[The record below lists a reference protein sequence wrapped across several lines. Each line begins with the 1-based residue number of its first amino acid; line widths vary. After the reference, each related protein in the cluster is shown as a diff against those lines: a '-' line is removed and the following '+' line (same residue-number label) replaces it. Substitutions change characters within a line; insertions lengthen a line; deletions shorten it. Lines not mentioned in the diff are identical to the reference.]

1 VAFELL
7 RRLLHAAADYNAD
20 LMATLCPMCQ
30 LNVDGYQ
37 GEVNRYFH
45 TNYRMPVI
53 FFTQL
58 IGLAF
63 GLEPKALGFGR
74 ELVDAG
80 PALARIGVEP
90 PPAAPSPAG
99 PRPRRGQPEGLPM
112 PSMPPE

>member
-1 VAFELL
+1 
-7 RRLLHAAADYNAD
+7 
-20 LMATLCPMCQ
+20 MATLCPMCQ

-63 GLEPKALGFGR
+63 GLAPKALGFGR

-80 PALARIGVEP
+80 PALARIGVET
-90 PPAAPSPAG
+90 PPAAPAPAG